1 MAWRQSDAVSER
13 VRFIAAWL
21 SREESVSALATRFGV
36 SRKTANKWTGRY
48 AAEGP
53 AGLAERSSAPL
64 THPPTGCN
72 TRPCSR
78 EVAPE
83 ALRPGRTHHLS

>member
-1 MAWRQSDAVSER
+1 MAWKESDRMSER

-36 SRKTANKWTGRY
+36 SRKTAYKWIGRY

-53 AGLAERSSAPL
+53 SGLAERSSAPV
-64 THPPTGCN
+64 
-72 TRPCSR
+72 TRCRRRRRSSR
-78 EVAPE
+78 
-83 ALRPGRTHHLS
+83 RS